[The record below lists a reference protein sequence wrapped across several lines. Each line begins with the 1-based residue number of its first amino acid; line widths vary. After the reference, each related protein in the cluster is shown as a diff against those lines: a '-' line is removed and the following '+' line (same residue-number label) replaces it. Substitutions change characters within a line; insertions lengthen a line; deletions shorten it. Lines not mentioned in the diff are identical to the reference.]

1 MPHTTQSNQ
10 PIRYRVAVNSGFITN
25 SSSCVHWF
33 DRRVLKDPDVKQFL
47 AKYEIT
53 DGEVGSC
60 LLDRSKCGSFI
71 PNAETHKEAVDS
83 TAGEEYG
90 PPLKQDYD
98 EQQVITIYGDEY
110 QTVFSILTEL
120 LRKAAERLKVPHT
133 ATSYN

>member
-1 MPHTTQSNQ
+1 M
-10 PIRYRVAVNSGFITN
+10 
-25 SSSCVHWF
+25 
-33 DRRVLKDPDVKQFL
+33 LKDPDVKQFL
-47 AKYEIT
+47 AKYEIAN
-53 DGEVGSC
+53 GEVGSC

-71 PNAETHKEAVDS
+71 PNAETYKKAVES

-90 PPLKQDYD
+90 APLKQDYD

-133 ATSYN
+133 STSYN